1 MSRLGVG
8 NKFWVYERPRLTSE
22 DRWKSKFVL
31 KGLTYHNP
39 SECPSITVE
48 SESSAR
54 KLAEV
59 VNDEVG
65 DTDLKKHL
73 DTQKGLNDFS
83 HLPTDQA
90 EVVSTGSRTVLVK
103 TVKQMQK
110 ATEIS
115 NKVRFLG
122 FHKTV
127 QDAAAECRAKKFGEK
142 LKFLRSRKRVLE
154 LKEKSRRAELG
165 LSNIKLPKR
174 ELSRKSELDHLAAKD
189 LKKNRKQFIKI
200 CQPIQYSVRPA
211 LTPDPEQ
218 FNVTRKDGSFQTLR
232 KRLLKK
238 NCTFYGTKIAGY
250 PKSIPL
256 SPTSSATSSTKG
268 KLSYSRFLCKELGA
282 TSVGLK
288 KAIKSNTN
296 YVPIHLYDKPAHSR
310 SGTVARH
317 FSISNNCFKF
327 SHKFPGWWK
336 QARNMRSD
344 GDAY

>member
-1 MSRLGVG
+1 M
-8 NKFWVYERPRLTSE
+8 
-22 DRWKSKFVL
+22 
-31 KGLTYHNP
+31 
-39 SECPSITVE
+39 E

-65 DTDLKKHL
+65 STDLKKHL
-73 DTQKGLNDFS
+73 DTQKGLHDFS
-83 HLPTDQA
+83 HIPPDQDA
-90 EVVSTGSRTVLVK
+90 FSTGSRTVLVK

-127 QDAAAECRAKKFGEK
+127 QDAAAECRARKFGER

-154 LKEKSRRAELG
+154 AKEKSRRAELG

-174 ELSRKSELDHLAAKD
+174 ELSRKSELDQLAAED
-189 LKKNRKQFIKI
+189 LKMNRKQFIKI

-211 LTPDPEQ
+211 HTPDHNQ
-218 FNVTRKDGSFQTLR
+218 FGVPRKVGSFQTLR
-232 KRLLKK
+232 ERLLKK
-238 NCTFYGTKIAGY
+238 NFCGAKIAAGY
-250 PKSIPL
+250 PKPVQL
-256 SPTSSATSSTKG
+256 SPPNSADSSSEK
-268 KLSYSRFLCKELGA
+268 KLSYSRFLCKELSA

-288 KAIKSNTN
+288 KAMKTNTS
-296 YVPIHLYDKPAHSR
+296 YVPIHLYDKPPHSR
-310 SGTVARH
+310 GNTVARH

-336 QARNMRSD
+336 QARNSRSD
-344 GDAY
+344 AY